1 MIRNS
6 KGQFIKGVKY
16 QLGFKHSEVSKK
28 KIDRR
33 C

>member
-1 MIRNS
+1 MRNS

-28 KIDRR
+28 KIREA
-33 C
+33 